1 MASELHQRI
10 EEFRRRA
17 ELCEQYAREASDN
30 VIRDQF
36 LTTANN
42 WRKLVGEAETII
54 NRGSGPLAPAS
65 NE

>member
-17 ELCEQYAREASDN
+17 ELCEQHARETSDTL
-30 VIRDQF
+30 IREQF
-36 LTTANN
+36 LTTAEN

-54 NRGSGPLAPAS
+54 NRGSGPIVPRS
-65 NE
+65 EE